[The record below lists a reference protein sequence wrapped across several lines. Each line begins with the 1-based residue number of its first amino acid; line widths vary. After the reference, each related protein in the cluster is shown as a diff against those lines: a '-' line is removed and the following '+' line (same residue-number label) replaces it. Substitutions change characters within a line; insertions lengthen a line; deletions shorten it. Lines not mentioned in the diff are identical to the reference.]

1 MAAVMLL
8 GMGLAMAACGGGSDG
23 DDGNEGGAGA
33 AATSGGEDTTTTASG
48 SSASGSVDACSL
60 LSDAKIEEALGL
72 EVAAKGKVPGQGFS
86 TSACGWE
93 LDSPTRTPGNPD
105 FTLSVKTPGGKKQFD
120 ILANQG
126 LPDIPDVGDAA
137 FQQGDSL
144 WAVKGDHLVVLA
156 FGFLGAEIPDGIKV
170 VPPLAD
176 EALNNI

>member
-72 EVAAKGKVPGQGFS
+72 KVAAKGKVPGQGFS

-126 LPDIPDVGDAA
+126 LPDIPGVGDAA
-137 FQQGDSL
+137 YQQGDSL
-144 WAVKGDHLVVLA
+144 WAVKGDHLVVLG